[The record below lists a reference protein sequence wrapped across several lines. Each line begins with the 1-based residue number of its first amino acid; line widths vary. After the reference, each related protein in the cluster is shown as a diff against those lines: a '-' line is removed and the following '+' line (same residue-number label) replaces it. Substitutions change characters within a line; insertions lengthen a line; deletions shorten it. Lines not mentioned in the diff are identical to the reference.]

1 MTPEQKAELVCAFD
15 DGFTIHHVS
24 PVLTRLREAWL
35 EADEK
40 ERETFRAEIVQ
51 APSAETA

>member
-15 DGFTIHHVS
+15 DGFTMHHVS

-35 EADEK
+35 EADAK
-40 ERETFRAEIVQ
+40 EREIFKAEINQ
-51 APSAETA
+51 APSSPV